1 VVKSLSFL
9 VIVYTCVVIGNEVRF
24 RQNFTELSCQNVFFW
39 QTHLKEFYFKIL
51 RLLKI
56 RDSVVLV
63 FDFWS
68 FTNGLGSMVLS
79 FC

>member
-1 VVKSLSFL
+1 M
-9 VIVYTCVVIGNEVRF
+9 VYTCVVSGNEVRF

-56 RDSVVLV
+56 RDSVV
-63 FDFWS
+63 
-68 FTNGLGSMVLS
+68 
-79 FC
+79 